1 MMYYLKNNVKVK
13 VNLMGPIMMVLLILL
28 IIGKVYGFLDIS
40 WIWVLSP
47 IWIPIGIVLFF
58 TILFIILLI
67 LGVNNGR

>member
-1 MMYYLKNNVKVK
+1 MMYYPNNNAKGN

-28 IIGKVYGFLDIS
+28 IIGKVSGFLDIS

-47 IWIPIGIVLFF
+47 IWILIGIVLFF

-67 LGVNNGR
+67 LGVNGR

>member
-1 MMYYLKNNVKVK
+1 MYYPNNKKVD
-13 VNLMGPIMMVLLILL
+13 VHLMSPIMMVLLILL
-28 IIGKVYGFLDIS
+28 IIGKVSGFLDIS

-67 LGVNNGR
+67 LGVNGR

>member
-1 MMYYLKNNVKVK
+1 MYYPNNNKKVD
-13 VNLMGPIMMVLLILL
+13 VHLMSPIMMVLFILL
-28 IIGKVYGFLDIS
+28 IIGKVSGFLDIS

-67 LGVNNGR
+67 LGVNGR

>member
-1 MMYYLKNNVKVK
+1 MMYDPNNNAKG
-13 VNLMGPIMMVLLILL
+13 NGDLMGPILMVLLILL
-28 IIGKVYGFLDIS
+28 IIGKVSGFLDIS

-67 LGVNNGR
+67 LGVNGR

>member
-1 MMYYLKNNVKVK
+1 MMDYRNNNAKG
-13 VNLMGPIMMVLLILL
+13 NGDLMGPIMMVLLILL
-28 IIGKVYGFLDIS
+28 IIGKVSGFLDIS

>member
-1 MMYYLKNNVKVK
+1 MMYYPDNNVKVN
-13 VNLMGPIMMVLLILL
+13 VNLMGSIMVVLLILL
-28 IIGKVYGFLDIS
+28 IIGKVSGFLDIS